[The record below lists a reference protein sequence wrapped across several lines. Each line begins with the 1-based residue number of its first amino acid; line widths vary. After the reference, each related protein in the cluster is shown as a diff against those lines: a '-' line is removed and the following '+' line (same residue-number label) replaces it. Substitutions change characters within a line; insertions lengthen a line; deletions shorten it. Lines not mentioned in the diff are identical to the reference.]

1 MSAITV
7 AIVEDDPVFLQRF
20 EQLVQAAPTL
30 ALSGVARSYGEGLAL
45 LDQMPADVYMIDLG
59 LPGGSG
65 IDLIRIGNRRH
76 PRSEFM
82 VVSVFGDDDHVI
94 ASIEAGATGYL
105 LKDSSV
111 EQLVECVSML
121 RQGGAPITPS
131 IARKLLMRFRRGGSG
146 PGNDAGL
153 TERQDEILQL
163 LAKGLRFSDIARAL
177 GISAHT
183 VTAHVRVIYEK
194 LEVSSRGE
202 AVFEAQ
208 QRRLIRH

>member
-1 MSAITV
+1 MSSTTV

-20 EQLVQAAPTL
+20 VQLVDAAPTL
-30 ALSGVARSYGEGLAL
+30 ALAGVARSFGEGLAL
-45 LDQMPADVYMIDLG
+45 LDQPPADVYMIDLG

-65 IDLIRIGNRRH
+65 IDLIRGGARRH
-76 PRSEFM
+76 PKSEFM

-94 ASIEAGATGYL
+94 ASIEAGAGGYL

-131 IARKLLMRFRRGGSG
+131 IARKLLQRFRHRGDTGEG
-146 PGNDAGL
+146 DVGL

-163 LAKGLRFSDIARAL
+163 LAKGLRFSDIARTL